1 MSNDLVNFI
10 SSVGFP
16 IVMCVYLTFTVNK
29 TLEDVRNTLNANTL
43 VIKELSNKI
52 NTENWLACLLAPW

>member
-29 TLEDVRNTLNANTL
+29 TLEDVRNTLSANTH
-43 VIKELSNKI
+43 VIKKI
-52 NTENWLACLLAPW
+52 LKKIEGGIEHNE

>member
-43 VIKELSNKI
+43 VIKELSDKMKGGIKHN
-52 NTENWLACLLAPW
+52 E

>member
-1 MSNDLVNFI
+1 MNTDLVNFI

-43 VIKELSNKI
+43 IIKELSNKI
-52 NTENWLACLLAPW
+52 EGGIEHNE

>member
-29 TLEDVRNTLNANTL
+29 TLEDVRNTLNANTR
-43 VIKELSNKI
+43 VIKRIINKI
-52 NTENWLACLLAPW
+52 EGGGEHDE

>member
-1 MSNDLVNFI
+1 MSTDLVNFI

-16 IVMCVYLTFTVNK
+16 IVMCVYLTVTVNK
-29 TLEDVRNTLNANTL
+29 TLEDVRNTLSANTL

-52 NTENWLACLLAPW
+52 EEGVVHNE

>member
-16 IVMCVYLTFTVNK
+16 IVMCGYLTVTVNK
-29 TLEDVRNTLNANTL
+29 TLEDVKNTLNANTL
-43 VIKELSNKI
+43 VIKELSDKI
-52 NTENWLACLLAPW
+52 KGGIEHNE

>member
-10 SSVGFP
+10 SNVGFP
-16 IVMCVYLTFTVNK
+16 IVMCVYLTATVNK

-52 NTENWLACLLAPW
+52 NTEN

>member
-16 IVMCVYLTFTVNK
+16 IVMCGYLTVTVNK
-29 TLEDVRNTLNANTL
+29 TLEDVKNTLNANTL
-43 VIKELSNKI
+43 VLKELSNKI
-52 NTENWLACLLAPW
+52 NTKID

>member
-52 NTENWLACLLAPW
+52 EGGIEYNE

>member
-16 IVMCVYLTFTVNK
+16 IVMCGYLTVTVNK
-29 TLEDVRNTLNANTL
+29 TLEDVKNTLNANTL
-43 VIKELSNKI
+43 VIKELSDKMKGGIKHN
-52 NTENWLACLLAPW
+52 E